1 MAAVLATRE
10 TLSCGST
17 NAPTPIER
25 ENPAHATECNDSS
38 QKSERRI
45 PHRTPRNP
53 RASVGAPADG
63 TYRFLCLLSVDADRD
78 RVGRRGESTSTIFD
92 EPPGRFNV
100 SKMGHGYGKGG
111 SGASRWRT
119 CSGWRYRAWR
129 RWCSSSTMRCGAFD
143 DDDFFIYI
151 GGLAAAVR
159 SILALA
165 SRGRP
170 AAGRAALG
178 IELDPG
184 IGFNITR
191 KFH

>member
-1 MAAVLATRE
+1 MEDVFRLA
-10 TLSCGST
+10 LSGM
-17 NAPTPIER
+17 EKVV
-25 ENPAHATECNDSS
+25 H
-38 QKSERRI
+38 
-45 PHRTPRNP
+45 
-53 RASVGAPADG
+53 
-63 TYRFLCLLSVDADRD
+63 
-78 RVGRRGESTSTIFD
+78 
-92 EPPGRFNV
+92 
-100 SKMGHGYGKGG
+100 
-111 SGASRWRT
+111 
-119 CSGWRYRAWR
+119 
-129 RWCSSSTMRCGAFD
+129 SSSTMRCGAFD

-165 SRGRP
+165 SQGRP